1 MLIYNS
7 LLYKPLTTLEDAETG
22 KDVKALDLLAQS
34 VRTYGDE
41 DMDWG
46 ALFTGMRPLVVRKEY
61 VARPDLV
68 SLAVYKTDEYTD
80 LICKLNGISN
90 PFELNEDM
98 VLMLPDIDKLKSMV
112 RMNASACEKIEKEEN
127 DNIAAAETGNKKLL
141 NEKRS
146 PNEATVR
153 DSNFIISKDTGLVF
167 Y

>member
-7 LLYKPLTTLEDAETG
+7 LFNKPVTALTDRETG
-22 KDVKALDLLAQS
+22 NDVKALDLLAKS
-34 VRTYGDE
+34 VHTYGDD

-46 ALFTGMRPLVVRKEY
+46 ALFTGMRPVVVPKEY

-68 SLAVYKTDEYTD
+68 SLSVYGTDEYAD

-98 VLMLPDIDKLKSMV
+98 VLMLPEIDKLKSMV
-112 RMNASACEKIEKEEN
+112 RVNASACEKIESEYN
-127 DNIAAAETGNKKLL
+127 DNVAAAEIGNKKLKSD
-141 NEKRS
+141 KRS
-146 PNEATVR
+146 PNEATVC
-153 DSNFIISKDTGLVF
+153 DTNFVIQKETGLVF